1 VSIDV
6 DPRNAADFAQRFAP
20 GSRCSTTARTGSRAR
35 STCRAL
41 PYTLVLDREGR
52 MVWSGG
58 GGDSADAGEDR
69 ERRGARRRLARARR
83 RRHGGHDAMNRGL
96 LDLRLAARLL
106 ALAVGGCATVPVKP
120 WQRERL
126 VDPIVAFKAEA
137 REDARKMKTF
147 EAREG
152 STGGVGGAGGGCACK

>member
-1 VSIDV
+1 MS
-6 DPRNAADFAQRFAP
+6 
-20 GSRCSTTARTGSRAR
+20 
-35 STCRAL
+35 
-41 PYTLVLDREGR
+41 
-52 MVWSGG
+52 
-58 GGDSADAGEDR
+58 
-69 ERRGARRRLARARR
+69 
-83 RRHGGHDAMNRGL
+83 RRHVFA
-96 LDLRLAARLL
+96 LAALFL
-106 ALAVGGCATVPVKP
+106 ALAAGGCASVPVKP